1 MDIEQ
6 ARFNMI
12 EQQIRPWDVLDVDV
26 LKVIEDTPRE
36 LYVPTQHQKLAFSD
50 LEIPLDH
57 DQFMMSPKLE
67 ARMLQA
73 LQIQADDKVLEIGTG
88 SGFTTACLAKL
99 GKHVDSIEYYDDL
112 SAHAQATLQQQQL
125 NNISFKTGDI
135 LDQSFFSKNINK
147 QFDVIAITASMPV
160 YSDMFEDF
168 LTENGRM
175 FVVTDNAP
183 VMHAKI
189 ITRIENHGFTYTDLF
204 ETNLQPLIG
213 LQATQEFEL

>member
-36 LYVPTQHQKLAFSD
+36 FYVPTQHQKLAFSD

-73 LQIQADDKVLEIGTG
+73 LQIQVDDKVLEIGTG
-88 SGFTTACLAKL
+88 SGFVTACLAKL
-99 GKHVDSIEYYDDL
+99 GKYVDTIEYYSDL
-112 SAHAQATLQQQQL
+112 STHAQTTLQKQQIR
-125 NNISFKTGDI
+125 NISFKVGDV
-135 LDQSFFSKNINK
+135 LDKSFFSNQINK
-147 QFDVIAITASMPV
+147 QYDVIAITASMPV
-160 YSDMFEDF
+160 YSDIFEDF
-168 LTENGRM
+168 LKENGRL
-175 FVVTDNAP
+175 FVVAGKAP
-183 VMHAKI
+183 VMHARL
-189 ITRIENHGFTYTDLF
+189 ITRIDNYGFTTTNLF
-204 ETNLQPLIG
+204 ETDLQPLIG
-213 LQATQEFEL
+213 MHAPQVFEL